1 MAYQEKTTVSYGG
14 RLGNALKGV
23 VGGIIAFVGGTIL
36 LFWNEGNFIKTLRAL
51 NEAEGATTHCESV
64 ATIDPALEGKMIH
77 ASAFADTQDIL
88 EDSDFGLKETAIS
101 LIRTVEYYQWE
112 EDSKTETKDK
122 LGGGQERVTTYTYD
136 KGWSASPVDSGKF
149 KDEDYQNKNFV
160 LMNVTP
166 QTQYAKNVLFGAYS
180 LPPFFIESISGRV
193 SAEPKLSPEQI
204 AALEKV
210 ITANPRAQASAAPA
224 STNAAASQWVHASG
238 GTVYLGKTPASPHV
252 GDVRVTL
259 AKVLPQ
265 DVSVIAKVSGQTFAK
280 YVAKNGKTVSRLAL
294 GTKSMEEMYESAR
307 SGNKAFTWI
316 LRVIGI
322 ILVCAG
328 LKMIFAIFEAIAKV
342 VPFLGSIVGAGVG
355 FVCTVLGLAWSI
367 VWIAIAWLTYRPLI
381 SVPLLVGAVAL
392 VVYLKTKGS
401 KGNTNK
407 ETPAQ

>member
-1 MAYQEKTTVSYGG
+1 MAYQEKTTTSYGG
-14 RLGNALKGV
+14 RLGNAFK
-23 VGGIIAFVGGTIL
+23 GIIGGLIAFIGGTIL

-64 ATIDPALEGKMIH
+64 ATIDPSLEGKMIH
-77 ASAFADTQDIL
+77 ASALADTKDVL

-101 LIRTVEYYQWE
+101 LVRTVEYYQWRE
-112 EDSKTETKDK
+112 ESKTETKDK
-122 LGGGQERVTTYTYD
+122 LGGGEERVTTYTYE
-136 KGWSASPVDSGKF
+136 KGWTSSPVDSGKF
-149 KDEDYQNKNFV
+149 KDEDYQGKNFTLV
-160 LMNVTP
+160 KVDP
-166 QTQYAKNVLFGAYS
+166 KTQYAKNVSFGAYS

-193 SAEPKLSPEQI
+193 SAEPKLSPEQME
-204 AALEKV
+204 ALEKV
-210 ITANPRAQASAAPA
+210 ILANPHAKAPA
-224 STNAAASQWVHASG
+224 SPPPQWVHASG
-238 GTVYLGKTPASPHV
+238 STIYLGLSPATPHI
-252 GDVRVTL
+252 GDVRVTF

-265 DVSVIAKVSGQTFAK
+265 DISIIGKVNGQTFAK
-280 YVAKNGKTVSRLAL
+280 YVAKNGKTVSSLRA
-294 GTKSMEEMYESAR
+294 GTVSMEEMYESAR
-307 SGNKAFTWI
+307 SGNKMLTWV

-328 LKMIFAIFEAIAKV
+328 LKMVFAIFEAIAKV

-367 VWIAIAWLTYRPLI
+367 VLIAIAWLTYRPLI

-407 ETPAQ
+407 EAIQQ